1 MALIGCLLVASVIVT
16 AALIG
21 GYNIDV
27 NLTNSVANM
36 DHRQVCGKNI
46 FLNNRSKHVAS
57 LFVGFEF
64 LFTLI
69 TAFKGSMLTLKVL
82 VMTIDAQWEGM
93 GM

>member
-46 FLNNRSKHVAS
+46 F
-57 LFVGFEF
+57 
-64 LFTLI
+64 
-69 TAFKGSMLTLKVL
+69 
-82 VMTIDAQWEGM
+82 
-93 GM
+93 